1 MPRIV
6 PCLLYLKDAEK
17 AARFYVSV
25 FPNSKITNVAR
36 YGGMGPSV
44 GHGAKD
50 VLTVDFTLD
59 GHRFVALNGPEAQF
73 SMATSFQVFCKT
85 QKELDRYWKALS
97 KGGDPKSQVCGWLK
111 DRFGMWWQVV
121 PDFMGRYIGKGDN
134 PRADRVMKAL
144 MGMKKLDFA
153 ELKKAYAGKPA

>member
-25 FPNSKITNVAR
+25 FPNSKITNISR
-36 YGGMGPSV
+36 YGEPGRDV
-44 GHGAKD
+44 GHKPTD

-59 GHRFVALNGPEAQF
+59 GQKFMALNGPDAAF
-73 SMATSFQVFCKT
+73 SMAISYVVYCKT
-85 QKELDRYWKALS
+85 QKEIDRYWKALS

-111 DRFGMWWQVV
+111 DRFGMWWQIV
-121 PDFMGRYIGKGDN
+121 PDFMPKMIGRGTTPG
-134 PRADRVMKAL
+134 ATRVLRAL
-144 MGMKKLDFA
+144 MRMKKLDVA
-153 ELKKAYAGKPA
+153 ALKKAYKG